1 MDLQIA
7 GRIAELGGVQVVAE
21 AISRFGHVTEF
32 EDDGENVGEQ
42 GCAALWFLGSKPGRL
57 RDSVREAGGIELAKT
72 VIRTQ
77 SNASLCAATWGA
89 RLLEQLT
96 GKNCS
101 KYMMDIQIPSPDVL
115 QDQLDEIKTGV
126 KVCRPYCGCDEVFGP
141 GGIGAAIQREEEE
154 EARRSGREGCEN
166 LAEEEIDAAFADE
179 DEETKKDR
187 KRRNKKMRKRG
198 RLVVEKVDSG
208 EDGEGEAKEGGEEG
222 GDDDDEVETDDSGTR
237 AEHRAHVKQESKR
250 FKLNVKRFRDKD
262 KKAKADL
269 QAAEEKRHRRKTM
282 TAQQVVSP
290 SLHPFLENLPVTLS
304 VPAYFSR
311 LKQPNACLVTRRGFF
326 CGHVHRGPRPMSAT
340 VLSHIID
347 VCVCMQ
353 IAEEKEAMGIY
364 SSSDMGG

>member
-1 MDLQIA
+1 VDLQIA

-21 AISRFGHVTEF
+21 ALSRFGHVTEF

-77 SNASLCAATWGA
+77 RNASLCAATWGA

-141 GGIGAAIQREEEE
+141 GGIGAAIQMEEEE
-154 EARRSGREGCEN
+154 EARRSGREGCEK
-166 LAEEEIDAAFADE
+166 LVEDEIDAAFADE

-187 KRRNKKMRKRG
+187 KRSNKKKRKRG

-222 GDDDDEVETDDSGTR
+222 GDDDDEMETETDDSGAR

-262 KKAKADL
+262 KKARADL

-290 SLHPFLENLPVTLS
+290 SLLPFFWKIISDTIS
-304 VPAYFSR
+304 VCMLLGVEETQREPCLAAR
-311 LKQPNACLVTRRGFF
+311 LF
-326 CGHVHRGPRPMSAT
+326 CGHVPSFT
-340 VLSHIID
+340 ICLCISLYLD
-347 VCVCMQ
+347 VYRALKM
-353 IAEEKEAMGIY
+353 KH
-364 SSSDMGG
+364 